1 MTGIRNLQDSIRRR
15 IIQQTTAAQVAQN
28 AATVAGTA
36 SSTAEAAATTAD
48 ATAKGVATAAT
59 VAQTAATVKLTAAQ
73 KIFNIV
79 AAANPYVLLAT
90 VILGVGAALYG
101 LISASHDATDQMKKE
116 QEAAEKLKAAH
127 EKRLNQLK
135 SIGTASGNVAAEMMR
150 LTAEYKNLKT
160 EGEKTQWMEEN
171 KQRFHQLGFEVESL
185 TDLENIFVKN
195 TGAVVSALI
204 ARAVAAKKAELAA
217 QKIVELQEELNQQD
231 LQFDEGDNISKN
243 GARYKVFTGKQELSD
258 EEARAAGVRTKNER
272 RRTDNSMTAMYQA
285 QYTGGSRTY
294 WDAYTEAEIKKVNEY
309 RNRVGAARQRA
320 VKATYD
326 QQVKGIQKGVEEAVK
341 AQYEADKKLYS
352 LVKKPTLKTTTTK
365 TPKTPKTEQESPLAG
380 SLADLKKQREDLI
393 KIQQNATYKK
403 HKTNADEVAKEIA
416 RLDKAIADAQ
426 FDIDFNTDPAKVSL
440 EAIEKKYDEVYA
452 KARSQKLEGAD
463 LSQAGTNLSL
473 LNQAD
478 VNRRYTI
485 GLDIKPAEDSLI
497 ALQKKADEVFA
508 KLQNPE
514 VSGSA
519 DFSAMRAEYDALV
532 EQINKKKIELGIDTK
547 PAEDSVDDL
556 QARIID
562 LLGQQNAIKL
572 EVQTDDTKARIEEL
586 QAKIDELKQKMDG
599 QSTVLTI
606 NTTPAHA
613 SMKAIEDRI
622 AALKKRLKEDV
633 TLDIDGQKDIVSEI
647 RRAEADL
654 KQHKITIGLETD
666 PSAEQLKTLAKQT
679 EDMLKPKK
687 QSSFKMAVG
696 VEKPEGLEEQLRLI
710 EQTMNS
716 NDQLIAKLEEQK
728 AKYEE
733 LGQTGSEAYQ
743 KIIDKIKSL
752 NEENQ
757 KMGGDAKKT
766 KQAADNAKKT
776 SKNWEYATDAVGNF
790 GSALSSIGDATD
802 SPELNVAG
810 VIAQTLANLAMGAS
824 QAISQASTLGPF
836 GWIAFSVLA
845 MAQLAS
851 MVAQVSSI
859 TSHAGGGFIPG
870 NSYSG
875 DKRLARVNSGELV
888 LNSNQ

>member
-1 MTGIRNLQDSIRRR
+1 M
-15 IIQQTTAAQVAQN
+15 
-28 AATVAGTA
+28 
-36 SSTAEAAATTAD
+36 
-48 ATAKGVATAAT
+48 
-59 VAQTAATVKLTAAQ
+59 
-73 KIFNIV
+73 
-79 AAANPYVLLAT
+79 
-90 VILGVGAALYG
+90 
-101 LISASHDATDQMKKE
+101 
-116 QEAAEKLKAAH
+116 
-127 EKRLNQLK
+127 
-135 SIGTASGNVAAEMMR
+135 
-150 LTAEYKNLKT
+150 
-160 EGEKTQWMEEN
+160 
-171 KQRFHQLGFEVESL
+171 
-185 TDLENIFVKN
+185 
-195 TGAVVSALI
+195 
-204 ARAVAAKKAELAA
+204 
-217 QKIVELQEELNQQD
+217 
-231 LQFDEGDNISKN
+231 
-243 GARYKVFTGKQELSD
+243 
-258 EEARAAGVRTKNER
+258 
-272 RRTDNSMTAMYQA
+272 
-285 QYTGGSRTY
+285 
-294 WDAYTEAEIKKVNEY
+294 
-309 RNRVGAARQRA
+309 
-320 VKATYD
+320 
-326 QQVKGIQKGVEEAVK
+326 
-341 AQYEADKKLYS
+341 
-352 LVKKPTLKTTTTK
+352 
-365 TPKTPKTEQESPLAG
+365 
-380 SLADLKKQREDLI
+380 
-393 KIQQNATYKK
+393 
-403 HKTNADEVAKEIA
+403 
-416 RLDKAIADAQ
+416 
-426 FDIDFNTDPAKVSL
+426 
-440 EAIEKKYDEVYA
+440 
-452 KARSQKLEGAD
+452 
-463 LSQAGTNLSL
+463 
-473 LNQAD
+473 
-478 VNRRYTI
+478 
-485 GLDIKPAEDSLI
+485 
-497 ALQKKADEVFA
+497 
-508 KLQNPE
+508 
-514 VSGSA
+514 
-519 DFSAMRAEYDALV
+519 
-532 EQINKKKIELGIDTK
+532 
-547 PAEDSVDDL
+547 
-556 QARIID
+556 
-562 LLGQQNAIKL
+562 LGQQNAIKL
-572 EVQTDDTKARIEEL
+572 EIQTDETKARIEEL
-586 QAKIDELKQKMDG
+586 QGKIDELKQKMDG

-696 VEKPEGLEEQLRLI
+696 VDKPEGLDEQLRLI
-710 EQTMNS
+710 EQAMNS

-859 TSHAGGGFIPG
+859 TSHAGGGFVPG